1 MDTFIPLTIL
11 SCMLGEKYIRK
22 AYLTS
27 VAFVLGLAITALV
40 LKLLPEAEA
49 KIVVVPTLVLI
60 IAPSS
65 FELLS
70 WNKRRFAT
78 SEGEK

>member
-11 SCMLGEKYIRK
+11 SCMLREKYIRK

-40 LKLLPEAEA
+40 LELLPEAEA

-60 IAPSS
+60 IALSS

-78 SEGEK
+78 TESEK